1 MKAPIFTD
9 GNGIAIHVGNATY
22 MPQLS
27 VVEPKGIVCTSGRS
41 ACGYGVIA
49 MQLEPYII
57 PECVSYSNIKMME
70 VPSMEGGPT
79 GYFTNS
85 IFEAY
90 WHHTTN
96 RGAGVWHRPTASNFF
111 FEDFPSFD
119 LYCPPPLSGGTIN
132 WVVPIGWGEDG
143 ASSLEDIVGT
153 MSTLYNQV
161 YTLDTDGGLRIDK
174 FGQWIKMD
182 VSGGI
187 THSPGISEQ

>member
-1 MKAPIFTD
+1 
-9 GNGIAIHVGNATY
+9 
-22 MPQLS
+22 
-27 VVEPKGIVCTSGRS
+27 
-41 ACGYGVIA
+41 